1 VPQLQNQIHL
11 PANRPE
17 ISERALN
24 HSWMAHSP
32 SGNVNA
38 RHLADTVLPMIL
50 RAAFK
55 IADST

>member
-1 VPQLQNQIHL
+1 MPQLQNQIHL
-11 PANRPE
+11 PANRFE
-17 ISERALN
+17 ISEHALN
-24 HSWMAHSP
+24 HSWMVLSP

-55 IADST
+55 IADSA